1 MDCVMEQSPST
12 VCAARTLTFLE
23 SSWPPHPPRHKTDRM
38 WKSLIFI
45 NYITGKFRVKAKG
58 ARVIHTRERL
68 ASQVAQRSRHN
79 PGDSLAFA
87 TVSGLPGP
95 KIYVSRSENAQR
107 Y

>member
-1 MDCVMEQSPST
+1 MFWAQSK
-12 VCAARTLTFLE
+12 AIRTKDQL
-23 SSWPPHPPRHKTDRM
+23 
-38 WKSLIFI
+38 
-45 NYITGKFRVKAKG
+45 GKFRVKAKG

-87 TVSGLPGP
+87 TVSGLLGP